1 MPKGRLYFGLLAS
14 IVLSVALLCPGVI
27 AQSKEKPK
35 LKDFGSSL
43 KKLKWDPSQNAAV
56 ETKSNSKADRKS
68 TSDDV
73 VRVETL
79 LVQSDVLVLDSRGQP
94 VQGLTADNFVV
105 TEDGKPQQVGTFSL
119 GDNLKVPRSIVLVV
133 DYGCLQLPFVRASMT
148 AAKTLVDKLSAT
160 DRMAIVTDD
169 IELLIDFTNDNKKLK
184 EKLDEVA
191 GRQFAWRPKLP
202 SLAKSEIYP
211 NERLRLP
218 FGRGLQYSALMGVLK
233 EAFDDEDE
241 RPIVIFQT
249 DGSEIAN
256 LRNSN
261 ILEGVPPGLP
271 PDLKAYAEKKVAIRR
286 KYLEKNP
293 GEFSINDVYKAAEKS
308 HATIYSVVPSLRFID
323 LKPEERAPQIR
334 TYLARYIA
342 GLELDAARKH
352 TANYLKHGTDE
363 TFNWDAD
370 NLIKQQ
376 SALAVLSTITGG
388 WIEFFD
394 QPTQADEIY
403 SRILADMNQR
413 YLVGY
418 YPTNKEH
425 DGKRRKISI
434 TVREHPEY
442 MVMSHKAYYA
452 PAPDR

>member
-1 MPKGRLYFGLLAS
+1 MPARRSPHFLCSTWLL
-14 IVLSVALLCPGVI
+14 VLCLFTSLAVS
-27 AQSKEKPK
+27 QEKPK
-35 LKDFGSSL
+35 LKDFGFSL
-43 KKLKWDPSQNAAV
+43 KKLKWDSSQNAAV
-56 ETKSNSKADRKS
+56 ERKSNSKAARNS

-105 TEDGKPQQVGTFSL
+105 TEDGKLQHVGTFSL

-169 IELLIDFTNDNKKLK
+169 IELLIDFTNDKKRLK
-184 EKLDEVA
+184 GKLDEVA
-191 GRQFAWRPKLP
+191 ERQSVSRPKLP

-218 FGRGLQYSALMGVLK
+218 FGRGLQYSALMAVLK

-241 RPIVIFQT
+241 RPIIIFQT

-261 ILEGVPPGLP
+261 LLEDVPPGLP
-271 PDLKAYAEKKVAIRR
+271 PDLKAYAERKVALRR
-286 KYLEKNP
+286 KYLEKKP
-293 GEFSINDVYKAAEKS
+293 REFSVNDVYKAAEKS
-308 HATIYSVVPSLRFID
+308 HATIYSVVPSLRFIG
-323 LKPEERAPQIR
+323 LKPEERAPQMR
-334 TYLARYIA
+334 TLLARYLA
-342 GLELDAARKH
+342 GLELDTARKH
-352 TANYLKHGTDE
+352 IANYLKHGTDE
-363 TFNWDAD
+363 SFNWDAD

-376 SALAVLSTITGG
+376 SALAVLATITGG

-452 PAPDR
+452 PGPDQ

>member
-1 MPKGRLYFGLLAS
+1 MPARHSPHFLCSTSLL
-14 IVLSVALLCPGVI
+14 VLCLLTSLAVS
-27 AQSKEKPK
+27 QEKPK

-43 KKLKWDPSQNAAV
+43 KKLKWDLSQNAAV
-56 ETKSNSKADRKS
+56 ERKSNSKADRNS

-105 TEDGKPQQVGTFSL
+105 TEDGKPQHVGTFSL

-169 IELLIDFTNDNKKLK
+169 IELLIDFTNDKKRLK

-191 GRQFAWRPKLP
+191 ERQSVSRPKLP

-218 FGRGLQYSALMGVLK
+218 FGRGLQYSALMAVLK

-241 RPIVIFQT
+241 RPIIIFQT

-271 PDLKAYAEKKVAIRR
+271 PDFKAYAERKVALRR

-308 HATIYSVVPSLRFID
+308 HATIYSVVPSLRFIG
-323 LKPEERAPQIR
+323 LKPEERAPQMR
-334 TYLARYIA
+334 TYLARYLA
-342 GLELDAARKH
+342 GLELDASQKH

-363 TFNWDAD
+363 SFNWDAD

-376 SALAVLSTITGG
+376 SALAVLATITGG

-452 PAPDR
+452 PGPDQ

>member
-1 MPKGRLYFGLLAS
+1 MPKGRLYFGSFAS
-14 IVLSVALLCPGVI
+14 IVLSVALLCPGFI
-27 AQSKEKPK
+27 AQSKVKPK

-56 ETKSNSKADRKS
+56 ETKSNSKADRNS

-160 DRMAIVTDD
+160 DRMAIATDD
-169 IELLIDFTNDNKKLK
+169 IELLIDFTNDKKKLK

-218 FGRGLQYSALMGVLK
+218 FGRGLQYSALMAVLK

-271 PDLKAYAEKKVAIRR
+271 PDLKAYAERKVALRR

-308 HATIYSVVPSLRFID
+308 HATIYSVVPSLRFIG
-323 LKPEERAPQIR
+323 LKPEDRAPQMR

-342 GLELDAARKH
+342 GLELDTARKH

-363 TFNWDAD
+363 TFSWDAD

-376 SALAVLSTITGG
+376 
-388 WIEFFD
+388 
-394 QPTQADEIY
+394 
-403 SRILADMNQR
+403 
-413 YLVGY
+413 
-418 YPTNKEH
+418 
-425 DGKRRKISI
+425 
-434 TVREHPEY
+434 
-442 MVMSHKAYYA
+442 
-452 PAPDR
+452 

>member
-1 MPKGRLYFGLLAS
+1 MPKGRGYFGSLAS
-14 IVLSVALLCPGVI
+14 IVLTVALLCPGVI

-35 LKDFGSSL
+35 LKDFGFSL
-43 KKLKWDPSQNAAV
+43 KKLKWDSSQNAAV
-56 ETKSNSKADRKS
+56 ETKSKSKGDRNS

-133 DYGCLQLPFVRASMT
+133 DYGCLQLPFVKASMT
-148 AAKTLVDKLSAT
+148 AAKSLVDKLSAT

-169 IELLIDFTNDNKKLK
+169 IELLIDFTNDKKKLK
-184 EKLDEVA
+184 EELDDVA

-202 SLAKSEIYP
+202 SLAKSEVYP

-218 FGRGLQYSALMGVLK
+218 FGRGLQYSALMAVLK

-261 ILEGVPPGLP
+261 ILEGVPPDLP
-271 PDLKAYAEKKVAIRR
+271 PDLKAYAEQKVARRR

-293 GEFSINDVYKAAEKS
+293 TEFSINDVYKAAEKS
-308 HATIYSVVPSLRFID
+308 HATIYSVVPSLKFIG
-323 LKPEERAPQIR
+323 LKPEERAPQMR

-394 QPTQADEIY
+394 QPSQADEIY

-434 TVREHPEY
+434 TVRGHPEY
-442 MVMSHKAYYA
+442 TVMSHKAYYA

>member
-1 MPKGRLYFGLLAS
+1 
-14 IVLSVALLCPGVI
+14 
-27 AQSKEKPK
+27 
-35 LKDFGSSL
+35 LK
-43 KKLKWDPSQNAAV
+43 A
-56 ETKSNSKADRKS
+56 
-68 TSDDV
+68 
-73 VRVETL
+73 
-79 LVQSDVLVLDSRGQP
+79 
-94 VQGLTADNFVV
+94 
-105 TEDGKPQQVGTFSL
+105 
-119 GDNLKVPRSIVLVV
+119 PRSIVLVV

-169 IELLIDFTNDNKKLK
+169 IELLIDFTNDKQRLK

-191 GRQFAWRPKLP
+191 GRQFAWWPKLR
-202 SLAKSEIYP
+202 SLAQSEIYP

-218 FGRGLQYSALMGVLK
+218 FGRGLQYSALMAVLK

-256 LRNSN
+256 LRNSK

-271 PDLKAYAEKKVAIRR
+271 PDLKAYAEKKVAQRR

-293 GEFSINDVYKAAEKS
+293 GEFSIDDVYKAAEKS
-308 HATIYSVVPSLRFID
+308 RATIYSIVPSLRFIA
-323 LKPEERAPQIR
+323 LKPEERAAQMR

-342 GLELDAARKH
+342 GLESEAARKH
-352 TANYLKHGTDE
+352 TGNYLKHGTDE

-394 QPTQADEIY
+394 QPAQADEIY

-418 YPTNKEH
+418 YPTNKER

-442 MVMSHKAYYA
+442 TVMSHKAYYA

>member
-1 MPKGRLYFGLLAS
+1 MLERCHFSDFFPPAFLIL
-14 IVLSVALLCPGVI
+14 ALLSST
-27 AQSKEKPK
+27 AFSQSKVKPK
-35 LKDFGSSL
+35 LKDFGFSL

-56 ETKSNSKADRKS
+56 ETKSNSKADRNS

-105 TEDGKPQQVGTFSL
+105 TEDGKPQHVGTFSL

-169 IELLIDFTNDNKKLK
+169 IELLMDFTNDKKRLK

-218 FGRGLQYSALMGVLK
+218 FGRGLQYSALMAVLK

-271 PDLKAYAEKKVAIRR
+271 PDLKAYAEKKVALRR

-308 HATIYSVVPSLRFID
+308 RATIYSVVPSLRFIG
-323 LKPEERAPQIR
+323 LKPEERTPQMR

-352 TANYLKHGTDE
+352 TANYLQHGTDE

-376 SALAVLSTITGG
+376 SALAALSTITGG

-394 QPTQADEIY
+394 QPAQADEIY

-425 DGKRRKISI
+425 DGKRRKISM

>member
-1 MPKGRLYFGLLAS
+1 MFERRHSRDSFAS
-14 IVLSVALLCPGVI
+14 ICLILTLCST
-27 AQSKEKPK
+27 AFSQSKEKPK

-43 KKLKWDPSQNAAV
+43 KKLKWDPGQNVAV
-56 ETKSNSKADRKS
+56 ETKSNSKAVRNS

-94 VQGLTADNFVV
+94 VQGLAADDFVV
-105 TEDGKPQQVGTFSL
+105 TEDGKPHQVGTFSL
-119 GDNLKVPRSIVLVV
+119 GDSAKVSRSIVLIV
-133 DYGCLQLPFVRASMT
+133 DYGCMQLPFVRASMA
-148 AAKTLVDKLSAT
+148 AAKTLVDKLGAT

-169 IELLIDFTNDNKKLK
+169 VELLIDFTNDKKKLK

-191 GRQFAWRPKLP
+191 GRQSAGRRLP
-202 SLAKSEIYP
+202 SLAESDIYP
-211 NERLRLP
+211 DRFKRLRLP
-218 FGRGLQYSALMGVLK
+218 FGRGLQYSALMAILK

-249 DGSEIAN
+249 DGSEIGN
-256 LRNSN
+256 LRNS
-261 ILEGVPPGLP
+261 IISEGVPPGLP
-271 PDLKAYAEKKVAIRR
+271 PDLKAYVEKKVELRR

-293 GEFSINDVYKAAEKS
+293 HEFSLNDVYKAAEKS
-308 HATIYSVVPSLRFID
+308 RATIYSVVPSLRFIG
-323 LKPEERAPQIR
+323 LKPEERAPQMR
-334 TYLARYIA
+334 TYLARSIA
-342 GLELDAARKH
+342 GLELDASRKYV
-352 TANYLKHGTDE
+352 ANYLNHGTDE

-394 QPTQADEIY
+394 QPAQADEIY
-403 SRILADMNQR
+403 SRILADMNRR

-418 YPTNKEH
+418 YPTNKEQ
-425 DGKRRKISI
+425 DGKRRKITI
-434 TVREHPEY
+434 TVRNHPEY

-452 PAPDR
+452 PGPN